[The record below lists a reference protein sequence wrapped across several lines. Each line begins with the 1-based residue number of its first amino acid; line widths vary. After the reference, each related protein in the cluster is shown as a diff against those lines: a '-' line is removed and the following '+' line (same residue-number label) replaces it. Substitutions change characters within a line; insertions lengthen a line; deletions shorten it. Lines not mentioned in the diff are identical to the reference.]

1 MTEKQRKKLERKAKI
16 NKVGVGF
23 FVSEKNYFL
32 VQMSNK
38 KLLQGLYS
46 IPLSNFL
53 VNEKTVKIE
62 TINKIVLDW
71 MSLNKINQEYKIL
84 GKVNHIFS
92 HFHLN
97 LFIVHIKLNKE

>member
-1 MTEKQRKKLERKAKI
+1 MNVFLKRYASLTEKQKKTERKAKI

-23 FVSEKNYFL
+23 FVIKKKFPS
-32 VQMSNK
+32 SNVK
-38 KLLQGLYS
+38 QKTFEGLYS

-84 GKVNHIFS
+84 GKVNHIF
-92 HFHLN
+92 
-97 LFIVHIKLNKE
+97 